1 MATTTYPVPSTIEGP
16 CLVQL
21 GSGNSA
27 VVFESKDDVKLQIT
41 DETEDVSTKTRG
53 VLGQKLKGRKIEVK
67 FKPVKWSAF
76 STLFAVLKLTRGQSV
91 FGKAN
96 TPATIFGIDGQ
107 KVELPRAAIT
117 GIPSIGC
124 GVGKE
129 LLGEFTLTGLV
140 DPSKPYS
147 DLSSLVKISAATFP
161 SLPTLSDADLESAGF
176 VGFLMA
182 DGATPAADDIFVDL
196 AEGAEISFDLKLDE
210 RKVDRCG
217 LYDFKFS
224 DLSVSAKFK
233 PMLDDYAKW
242 QKIASLTS
250 SPRLGGL
257 VKPSYDFFLRGL
269 YKDNPAFLLKKI
281 VCADRSLNW
290 GDDSR
295 FEEIEVKAM
304 GDYGVD
310 KFTASTCAADWAP
323 VSTTSK

>member
-124 GVGKE
+124 GVGKYGAY
-129 LLGEFTLTGLV
+129 LAGLGCDVTLT
-140 DPSKPYS
+140 DISENMIAHACENMAPY
-147 DLSSLVKISAATFP
+147 K
-161 SLPTLSDADLESAGF
+161 
-176 VGFLMA
+176 
-182 DGATPAADDIFVDL
+182 TP
-196 AEGAEISFDLKLDE
+196 
-210 RKVDRCG
+210 
-217 LYDFKFS
+217 
-224 DLSVSAKFK
+224 
-233 PMLDDYAKW
+233 
-242 QKIASLTS
+242 
-250 SPRLGGL
+250 
-257 VKPSYDFFLRGL
+257 
-269 YKDNPAFLLKKI
+269 
-281 VCADRSLNW
+281 
-290 GDDSR
+290 
-295 FEEIEVKAM
+295 
-304 GDYGVD
+304 
-310 KFTASTCAADWAP
+310 
-323 VSTTSK
+323 